1 MLLEGFDSSLYG
13 SLAPPSGKLNPLV
26 MTQDRLYPEPEN
38 SFRSSSLSSTHTDSP
53 ALIRPAMLLP
63 GQQSTYSELSA
74 NLAYLSSLSEATSR
88 MSCDGNK
95 CFERQR
101 DLEKVREVTE
111 DKTVKLV
118 DASAGEF
125 PSKFDW
131 PSREKPARKS
141 LVASGTKYSVKHAT
155 PDVLRGRISKLKGA
169 PPKRIPLPYGIGKTS
184 GTSPS
189 TGKKLG
195 LACLFCRERKI
206 ACGRPSESNSDQT
219 CK

>member
-38 SFRSSSLSSTHTDSP
+38 SFRSSSLSSTHTDPP